1 VLEKQV
7 EAYLIKRVKELDG
20 KAYKFTSPA
29 HRGVA
34 DRIVHPRKQVLA
46 LWEHW
51 GRPDIG
57 WYRGGH
63 TGFFESRPVQRYVDA
78 AVFQSGLG
86 DAGDQPKGKGTPKG

>member
-1 VLEKQV
+1 MPPKVPPKGRFIY
-7 EAYLIKRVKELDG
+7 A
-20 KAYKFTSPA
+20 
-29 HRGVA
+29 GVA

-86 DAGDQPKGKGTPKG
+86 DAGDQPKGKGTLKG